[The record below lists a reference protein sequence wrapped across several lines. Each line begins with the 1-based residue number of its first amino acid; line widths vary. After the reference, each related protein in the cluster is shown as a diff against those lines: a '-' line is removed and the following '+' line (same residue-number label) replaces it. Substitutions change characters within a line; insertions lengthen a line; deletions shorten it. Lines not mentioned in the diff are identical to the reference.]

1 MKYVICALMAMLLL
15 LLNSCIDG
23 EEEIFV
29 NADGSA
35 SMKVK
40 YQVPGMIFSAE
51 DADELVA
58 IVADE
63 VGGNES
69 LRLVTNRV
77 DTEKG
82 QRIIHIEVETDSV
95 MELDGMFDEVSAQAG
110 VEQSKTDKLWRCLL
124 GKMDVNVEGLSAGI
138 IRKVDLE
145 PLLNEYLGEKSAS
158 LLGESEFR
166 YAIHLP
172 ETVTE
177 SNAHEVTAD
186 GRTLKW
192 RYKLSECKKK
202 PIVMDLQVPISL
214 PWWVKMG
221 AGVFVLL
228 VLAGGY
234 VFFQKRSK
242 KRIA

>member
-1 MKYVICALMAMLLL
+1 MAMVLL

-23 EEEIFV
+23 EEEVFV
-29 NADGSA
+29 HADGSA

-58 IVADE
+58 IVGEE
-63 VGGNES
+63 VGGNDA
-69 LRLVTNRV
+69 LRLITNRV

-82 QRIIHIEVETDSV
+82 VRIIRIEVETDSV
-95 MELDGMFDEVSAQAG
+95 MELDGMFDGISPQGG
-110 VEQSKTDKLWRCLL
+110 VEQSKSDKLWRCLL
-124 GKMDVNVEGLSAGI
+124 GNMDVNVEGLSVGI
-138 IRKVDLE
+138 TREVDLE
-145 PLLNEYLGEKSAS
+145 PLLNQYLGKKSAS

-172 ETVTE
+172 ETVGQ
-177 SNAHEVTAD
+177 SNAHEVTA
-186 GRTLKW
+186 GGQTLKW

-214 PWWVKMG
+214 PWWVKTG
-221 AGVFVLL
+221 ACGLVLL
-228 VLAGGY
+228 VLGGGY

>member
-1 MKYVICALMAMLLL
+1 MKYVFCSLMAMLLL

-29 NADGSA
+29 HADGSA

-40 YQVPGMIFSAE
+40 YQVPGIIFSAE

-58 IVADE
+58 IVAE
-63 VGGNES
+63 EIGGNDA
-69 LRLVTNRV
+69 LRLITNRV

-82 QRIIHIEVETDSV
+82 VRVIHIEVETDSV
-95 MELDGMFDEVSAQAG
+95 MELDGMFDDVSPQGG
-110 VEQSKTDKLWRCLL
+110 VERSKTDKLWRCLL
-124 GKMDVNVEGLSAGI
+124 GTMDVKVEGLSAGI
-138 IRKVDLE
+138 TRKVDLE
-145 PLLNEYLGEKSAS
+145 PLLNEYLGAKSAS

-172 ETVTE
+172 ETVE
-177 SNAHEVTAD
+177 QSNAHEVTAG

-214 PWWVKMG
+214 PWWVKAG
-221 AGVFVLL
+221 ACGLVLL
-228 VLAGGY
+228 ALGGGD

>member
-1 MKYVICALMAMLLL
+1 MKYVICALMAMLML

-51 DADELVA
+51 NADELVA

-63 VGGNES
+63 VGGNEA
-69 LRLVTNRV
+69 LRLITNRV

-82 QRIIHIEVETDSV
+82 QRIIHIEVETDAV
-95 MELDGMFDEVSAQAG
+95 MELDGMFDAVSPQAV
-110 VEQSKTDKLWRCLL
+110 VEQSKTDKLWRCLR
-124 GKMDVNVEGLSAGI
+124 GNMNVKVEGLSAGI
-138 IRKVDLE
+138 TRRVDLE
-145 PLLNEYLGEKSAS
+145 PLLNEYLGERSVS

-166 YAIHLP
+166 YTIHLP
-172 ETVTE
+172 ETVE
-177 SNAHEVTAD
+177 HSNAHEVTDD

-202 PIVMDLQVPISL
+202 PIMMDLQVPISL
-214 PWWVKMG
+214 SRWVKLG
-221 AGVFVLL
+221 AGSLVLL
-228 VLAGGY
+228 VLGGGY
-234 VFFQKRSK
+234 LFFQKRSK